1 MREATR
7 DLAVDAAVLA
17 AYAAAANPA
26 LTGVGVHEWLCLLYT
41 SCDKGADARRS
52 RRGAGRGRMFDS
64 LVIGYLFLG
73 GAGGGA
79 LVVLAALEGCLLYT
93 SRCV

>member
-1 MREATR
+1 
-7 DLAVDAAVLA
+7 
-17 AYAAAANPA
+17 
-26 LTGVGVHEWLCLLYT
+26 
-41 SCDKGADARRS
+41 
-52 RRGAGRGRMFDS
+52 MFDS

-79 LVVLAALEGCLLYT
+79 LVVLAALEGVRSLAGRRLGLPDEFFARAWPVSTVCLLYT